1 MRTRAEKK
9 TRGRRDAA
17 TRGFSAFAFLRFFFS
32 ASPRLRVFV
41 SFLLLAFAVFLGAC
55 SELEKPQTK
64 PYIAQDNPPPEKSEF
79 RWSNGKTPK
88 SFDPAHAA
96 ASPETDV
103 VRAIF
108 EGLTEI
114 EPKTLKVVEAVAKDW
129 SSSDDS
135 KTWTFNL
142 RKEARWSNG
151 ESVKAEDFVRSWTR
165 LAKMGD
171 EVSHHKLL
179 NNIVGMQELKPE
191 FPLSAEKPTAEIVFQ
206 TNVNQNIPLIKKPET
221 PNPANSPLASNT
233 NQTVPPVKTEEK
245 DKKKDKKVQ
254 KFGVEAVDD
263 YTLKVYLIKPD
274 KDFPKLVAHPIF
286 YPVYNDGEKL
296 DADKLRADIVTN
308 GAFRIFSVGQ
318 DGITLDRS
326 ESYWNIAN
334 VELERVRF
342 VPSENAENALEE
354 YRAGNLDAVTN
365 ADFEPLALKLLT
377 PFDDFSRTTHNA
389 LNFYEF
395 NQRVPPFND
404 KRVREALAIGIE
416 RERLTDGDMKGATR
430 PALSFSPFEGK
441 QDKRLAQN
449 VNRAQNLLTAAGFEK
464 GENFP
469 TIKLL
474 INRNDTQQRI
484 AKSVAKMWK
493 ENLGIGTEII
503 VRENDEL
510 DALRKTGSFD
520 LVRRGEVLPTV
531 DQTANLLAIFAP
543 QKLVTEKIEKK
554 SPLLVEKH
562 ENKSVVNPPQLIDPF
577 GSNTNTE
584 QENQTGENS
593 PKTYLIDYLDEDS
606 KAILTEDEA
615 MTELP
620 AIPLYFPTTYSLV
633 KPYISG
639 FEINTLDAPSL
650 KNVKIDSN
658 WQPKK
663 GDGQS

>member
-1 MRTRAEKK
+1 MAGSMSA
-9 TRGRRDAA
+9 GRF
-17 TRGFSAFAFLRFFFS
+17 TVYCFCLMLLFLS
-32 ASPRLRVFV
+32 
-41 SFLLLAFAVFLGAC
+41 AC
-55 SELEKPQTK
+55 SELEKPQVK
-64 PYIAQDNPPPEKSEF
+64 PYIAQDNPPPEKQEF

-96 ASPETDV
+96 APPETDV

-129 SSSDDS
+129 TSSNDS
-135 KTWTFNL
+135 KIWTFNL

-151 ESVKAEDFVRSWTR
+151 ETVKAEDFVRSWTR
-165 LAKMGD
+165 LAKMGG
-171 EVSHHKLL
+171 EVSHHRLL

-191 FPLSAEKPTAEIVFQ
+191 YSLNAEKLTTNVLQ
-206 TNVNQNIPLIKKPET
+206 TNANQTAPLIKKPET
-221 PNPANSPLASNT
+221 ADLKNPPPVSNT
-233 NQTVPPVKTEEK
+233 NQTLPEVK
-245 DKKKDKKVQ
+245 DKKKEP

-274 KDFPKLVAHPIF
+274 KDFPKLVAHPMF
-286 YPVYNDGEKL
+286 FPVFGDGEKL
-296 DADKLRADIVTN
+296 GADGLRADIVTN
-308 GAFRIFSVGQ
+308 GAFRIFSIGQ

-326 ESYWNIAN
+326 ESYWNVRN

-342 VPSENAENALEE
+342 VPSESAENALEQ

-365 ADFEPLALKLLT
+365 ADFQPLALKLLT
-377 PFDDFSRTTHNA
+377 PFDDFKRSTHNA

-395 NQRVPPFND
+395 NRKKPPFDD
-404 KRVREALAIGIE
+404 KRIREALAIGIE

-430 PALSFSPFEGK
+430 PALSFSPFEEK
-441 QDKRLAQN
+441 QNKRLAQN
-449 VNRAQNLLTAAGFEK
+449 VNRAQNLLSAAGFEK
-464 GENFP
+464 GEDFP
-469 TIKLL
+469 TVKLL
-474 INRNDTQQRI
+474 VNRNDVQQKI

-493 ENLGIGTEII
+493 ENLGIETEII
-503 VRENDEL
+503 VKETVEL

-520 LVRRGEVLPTV
+520 IVRRGEVLPTV

-543 QKLVTEKIEKK
+543 KKLFTEKKPPLLIIEKQ
-554 SPLLVEKH
+554 
-562 ENKSVVNPPQLIDPF
+562 ENKSVINPPEILNPLNENMNKADGNQL
-577 GSNTNTE
+577 SENTT
-584 QENQTGENS
+584 
-593 PKTYLIDYLDEDS
+593 TYLIEHLDEDS
-606 KAILTEDEA
+606 DAILSEDQA
-615 MTELP
+615 MNELP

-658 WQPKK
+658 WQAETAE
-663 GDGQS
+663 

>member
-1 MRTRAEKK
+1 MKLRIDTDEHRSK
-9 TRGRRDAA
+9 RGLS
-17 TRGFSAFAFLRFFFS
+17 FCVFLC
-32 ASPRLRVFV
+32 LIVFV
-41 SFLLLAFAVFLGAC
+41 IFLGAC

-64 PYIAQDNPPPEKSEF
+64 PYIAQNNPPPEKSEF

-96 ASPETDV
+96 APPETDI

-114 EPKTLKVVEAVAKDW
+114 EPKTLVAIPAVAEDW
-129 SSSDDS
+129 TASNDS

-151 ESVKAEDFVRSWTR
+151 EPVKAEDFVRSWTR
-165 LAKMGD
+165 LAKMGE

-191 FPLSAEKPTAEIVFQ
+191 FPLNAEKPTAEIIFQ
-206 TNVNQNIPLIKKPET
+206 TNVNQSVPLIKKPET
-221 PNPANSPLASNT
+221 PIPINPPPGSNT
-233 NQTVPPVKTEEK
+233 NQNVPLIKTDDK
-245 DKKKDKKVQ
+245 DKKKEKKEK
-254 KFGVEAVDD
+254 KFGVEAVDEN
-263 YTLKVYLIKPD
+263 TLKVYLIKPD

-286 YPVYNDGEKL
+286 YPVYGDGEKL
-296 DADKLRADIVTN
+296 DADKLRADITTN
-308 GAFRIFSVGQ
+308 GAFRIFSIGQ

-326 ESYWNIAN
+326 ESYWNVAN

-365 ADFEPLALKLLT
+365 ADFQPLALKLLT
-377 PFDDFSRTTHNA
+377 PFDDFTRTTHNA
-389 LNFYEF
+389 INFYEF
-395 NQRVPPFND
+395 NQKKPPFND
-404 KRVREALAIGIE
+404 KRIREALAIGIE

-430 PALSFSPFEGK
+430 PALSFSPFEEK

-449 VNRAQNLLTAAGFEK
+449 VNRAQNLFSAAGFEK
-464 GENFP
+464 GEDFP

-484 AKSVAKMWK
+484 AKSIAKMWK
-493 ENLGIGTEII
+493 ENLGIETEII
-503 VRENDEL
+503 VKENNEIDE
-510 DALRKTGSFD
+510 LRKTGSFD

-531 DQTANLLAIFAP
+531 DQTANLLAIFTP
-543 QKLVTEKIEKK
+543 KKLVAEKIEKK
-554 SPLLVEKH
+554 SPLLVE
-562 ENKSVVNPPQLIDPF
+562 NKEKKSAGSLPEILNP
-577 GSNTNTE
+577 SSENTNTVE
-584 QENQTGENS
+584 ENLTGENTT
-593 PKTYLIDYLDEDS
+593 KTYFIDYLDENSD
-606 KAILTEDEA
+606 AILTEDEA

-658 WQPKK
+658 WQPSK
-663 GDGQS
+663 GDKQS

>member
-1 MRTRAEKK
+1 MKIRIDTFENGSKVK
-9 TRGRRDAA
+9 ISLSVCLCLI
-17 TRGFSAFAFLRFFFS
+17 FSVFFF
-32 ASPRLRVFV
+32 
-41 SFLLLAFAVFLGAC
+41 GAC
-55 SELEKPQTK
+55 SELEKPQVK
-64 PYIAQDNPPPEKSEF
+64 PYIAKNNPPPEKSEF

-96 ASPETDV
+96 APPETDI

-114 EPKTLKVVEAVAKDW
+114 EPKTLEVVGAAAEDW
-129 SSSDDS
+129 SSSNDS

-142 RKEARWSNG
+142 RKDAVWSSG
-151 ESVKAEDFVRSWTR
+151 EPVKAEDFVRSWTR
-165 LAKMGD
+165 LAKMGG
-171 EVSHHKLL
+171 EVTYHKLL
-179 NNIVGMQELKPE
+179 NNIVGMQELKPG
-191 FPLSAEKPTAEIVFQ
+191 FPLIPEKPSEEVVLQ
-206 TNVNQNIPLIKKPET
+206 PNVNQNLPLVKSSGT
-221 PNPANSPLASNT
+221 PNPASSTLAVNT
-233 NQTVPPVKTEEK
+233 NKTVAPPPKLEDK
-245 DKKKDKKVQ
+245 DKKKEKKQ
-254 KFGVEAVDD
+254 PKFGVEAVDD
-263 YTLKVYLIKPD
+263 HTLKVYLIKSD

-286 YPVYNDGEKL
+286 YPVYGDGEKL
-296 DADKLRADIVTN
+296 NADKLRADIITN
-308 GAFRIFSVGQ
+308 GAFRISSVGQ

-326 ESYWNIAN
+326 ENYWNAEN
-334 VELERVRF
+334 VELERVKF
-342 VPSENAENALEE
+342 VPSESAENALEE

-377 PFDDFSRTTHNA
+377 PFDDFTRTTHNA

-395 NQRVPPFND
+395 NQKKPPFND

-430 PALSFSPFEGK
+430 PALSFSPFEEK

-449 VNRAQNLLTAAGFEK
+449 VNRAQNLLSAAGFEK
-464 GENFP
+464 GEDFP
-469 TIKLL
+469 TVKLL

-493 ENLGIGTEII
+493 ENLGVETEII
-503 VRENDEL
+503 VKETGEI

-520 LVRRGEVLPTV
+520 IVRRGEVLPTV
-531 DQTANLLAIFAP
+531 DQTANLLAIFSP
-543 QKLVTEKIEKK
+543 KKTVTEKLEKKPPLLIEKQETKSVGILPEIDDPLGENTVK
-554 SPLLVEKH
+554 SP
-562 ENKSVVNPPQLIDPF
+562 
-577 GSNTNTE
+577 
-584 QENQTGENS
+584 ENQTGEIA
-593 PKTYLIDYLDEDS
+593 KTYLIDYLDENS
-606 KAILTEDEA
+606 KVILTEDDA

-663 GDGQS
+663 GDKQS